1 MQRAGSEVG
10 VSKGM
15 VGTLRNIYAVGGL
28 SGLFKG
34 AGTRVRWSNAYSVIY
49 AWSNVRS
56 VVHML
61 CYIPYESQHHIVYM
75 PRLIYVLYMYI
86 GVVSYTQYRYHDGTI

>member
-15 VGTLRNIYAVGGL
+15 VGTLRNVYTVGGV

-34 AGTRVRWSNAYSVIY
+34 AGTRVSA
-49 AWSNVRS
+49 
-56 VVHML
+56 
-61 CYIPYESQHHIVYM
+61 CD
-75 PRLIYVLYMYI
+75 MYTKC
-86 GVVSYTQYRYHDGTI
+86 VME